1 MWLWNLAH
9 EVIGLHVYE
18 LLSILL
24 LAVILVVAAVHRYKQ
39 NKRDKIDEQEAIPVA
54 EAGTDEE
61 AAL

>member
-24 LAVILVVAAVHRYKQ
+24 LVVILVVAVVHRYKQ
-39 NKRDKIDEQEAIPVA
+39 NKRDKIDEEEIRPAA
-54 EAGTDEE
+54 EDGTDEE